1 MAQKDIWKYYDDW
14 KVHIENYELL
24 QSICRSFNL
33 MNPLERCTTY
43 YEGSLSNPIAW
54 DLIVPDEYIND
65 VKKQIKE
72 FV

>member
-1 MAQKDIWKYYDDW
+1 
-14 KVHIENYELL
+14 
-24 QSICRSFNL
+24 

-54 DLIVPDEYIND
+54 DLIVPDEYINE